1 MNPSDNYRHLV
12 EIKSRIERAKV
23 AHKYLLLSES
33 TSDLG
38 LNQLAFDAILFY
50 LLNIGE
56 SVSNLNVDFKAKH
69 SNIPWRLIISLRHR
83 LAHDH
88 NSIKAE
94 IVRSVLNHQ
103 LGELEDFCTSEII
116 LR

>member
-1 MNPSDNYRHLV
+1 LNPSDNYCHLV

-56 SVSNLNVDFKAKH
+56 SVNHLNADFKAKH
-69 SNIPWRLIISLRHR
+69 SNIPWRLIIGLRHR

-88 NSIKAE
+88 NSIKVE
-94 IVRSVLNHQ
+94 IVHKVLDRPLQ
-103 LGELEDFCTSEII
+103 DLKELCNISLAFE
-116 LR
+116 

>member
-1 MNPSDNYRHLV
+1 LITGDNYRHLV
-12 EIKSRIERAKV
+12 EIQSRIVRARV

-38 LNQLAFDAILFY
+38 LNQLAYDAILFY
-50 LLNIGE
+50 LINIGE
-56 SVSNLNVDFKAKH
+56 SVSNLHAEFKATHTK
-69 SNIPWRLIISLRHR
+69 IPWRLIIGLRHR

-94 IVRSVLNHQ
+94 IVRKVLNKE
-103 LGELEDFCTSEII
+103 LGELEAFCNSEI
-116 LR
+116 LSS

>member
-1 MNPSDNYRHLV
+1 MNPSDNYRHLI

-33 TSDLG
+33 SSDLG

-56 SVSNLNVDFKAKH
+56 SVNHLNTDIKAKH
-69 SNIPWRLIISLRHR
+69 SNIPWRLIIGLRHR

-88 NSIKAE
+88 NSIKVE
-94 IVRSVLNHQ
+94 IVHKVLDRPLQ
-103 LGELEDFCTSEII
+103 DLKELCNIS
-116 LR
+116 LASK